1 MKLKVI
7 DVINSNS
14 YYFKLPRWDRLY
26 NGLYINGEKIDQ
38 TLLEIGF
45 TFSKDDKV
53 GYIPS
58 IGEIL
63 HYEKDVKIMSK
74 DEYNS
79 MPTYYDSNTPDED
92 VLVCISNRK
101 KLKGYKPVYK
111 ELTIQPYEL
120 EVIGSIESTGSDFIL
135 SSMSSQTSKPMYSID
150 ANNISL
156 DEYNKLSREYSSIA
170 VFEEPDRG
178 YLRFVEVNKKF
189 AFNDSY
195 PFNEQ
200 PNLVMFDNLDD
211 AKKEEDSIRSKV
223 REHVIKCIGNL
234 SDEKKMSI
242 ISYLKNTKRAKTTE
256 IMINMIDILIND
268 LSEFKDKFKL

>member
-7 DVINSNS
+7 DIVNKNA
-14 YYFKLPRWDRLY
+14 YYFRLPKWDNLY
-26 NGLYINGEKIDQ
+26 EGLYINGEKKDQ
-38 TLLEIGF
+38 TSLEIGF
-45 TFSKDDKV
+45 TFSKDDRV
-53 GYIPS
+53 GYMPNIR
-58 IGEIL
+58 EIL
-63 HYEKDVKIMSK
+63 HYEKNGKRMSK

-79 MPTYYDSNTPDED
+79 MPTYYDSDTPDED
-92 VLVCISNRK
+92 VLVCIANRK
-101 KLKGYKPVYK
+101 KLEGYKPVYK

-135 SSMSSQTSKPMYSID
+135 PSVSSQTSKPIYSID

-170 VFEEPDRG
+170 VFEKPDRG
-178 YLRFVEVNKKF
+178 YLRFVEVNKKY

-195 PFNEQ
+195 PFNELR
-200 PNLVMFDNLDD
+200 NLLMFDSLGD

-223 REHVIKCIGNL
+223 REHVIKSIGNL

-242 ISYLKNTKRAKTTE
+242 IYYLKNTKRAKTKE